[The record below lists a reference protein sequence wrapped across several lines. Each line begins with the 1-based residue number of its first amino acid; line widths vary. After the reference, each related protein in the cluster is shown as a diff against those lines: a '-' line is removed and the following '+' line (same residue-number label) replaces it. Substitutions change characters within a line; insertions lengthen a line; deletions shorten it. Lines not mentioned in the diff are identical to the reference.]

1 MTPESAEAWA
11 IVIKAVEPLFDRHH
25 SHVERVNE
33 QNRKAARPMYWIASV
48 AVVAVA
54 GVALWATIVRGDSQ
68 LARDLLLP
76 LLSFAGG
83 LGIGRVAT
91 ASK

>member
-33 QNRKAARPMYWIASV
+33 QARKAARPMFI
-48 AVVAVA
+48 VA
-54 GVALWATIVRGDSQ
+54 GGIAAAVGGTALWAAIHNGDAQ

-76 LLSFAGG
+76 LLAFAGG
-83 LGIGRVAT
+83 LGIGRAGS